1 MFRPDLPLVSIVMPS
16 LNQGRFIGDSIQSV
30 LTQSYNRLEL
40 IVADGGS
47 SDGTVDLLKEIA
59 AHDERLR
66 WFSEAD
72 AGPAAA
78 LNKALSLTRGT
89 IIGWLNA
96 DDLYTPDAIVRAVA
110 AFDANPHWM
119 MLYGHGEHIDA
130 FGSVIGIYPTLVPN
144 PDAFQNF
151 QDGCYIC
158 QPTVFFKSTMKLLL
172 GKLDERF
179 KTAFDFDYWVRAFKA
194 FPGRVGFEEAVQAQ
208 SRLHDACI
216 TLTQRRLVCIES
228 MSIISRYI
236 GNPPA
241 HWLLSY
247 ADERRAKEPNLS
259 LDELRSDLYKIIEA
273 LNPQPTEYGLKR
285 LCWVV
290 ENYSC

>member
-1 MFRPDLPLVSIVMPS
+1 MLRPDLPLVSIVMPS

-30 LTQSYNRLEL
+30 LTQRYRRIEL

-47 SDGTVDLLKEIA
+47 SDVTVDVLKEIA

-72 AGPAAA
+72 TGPAAA

-89 IIGWLNA
+89 IIGWLNS
-96 DDLYTPDAIVRAVA
+96 DDLYTLDAITRAVA

-119 MLYGHGEHIDA
+119 MLYGSGEHIDA
-130 FGSVIGIYPTLVPN
+130 FGSVIGTYPTLAPN
-144 PDAFQNF
+144 PDALQNF
-151 QDGCYIC
+151 QDGCFIC

-172 GKLDERF
+172 GKLDESY
-179 KTAFDFDYWVRAFKA
+179 KTAFDFDYWMRAFKA
-194 FPGRVGFEEAVQAQ
+194 FPGRVGFVEAVQAQ
-208 SRLHDACI
+208 SRLHDTCI
-216 TLTQRRLVCIES
+216 TLTQRRLVCVES
-228 MSIISRYI
+228 MSIIFRYLCD
-236 GNPPA
+236 PPA

-247 ADERRAKEPNLS
+247 ADERRAKEPALS
-259 LDELRSDLYKIIEA
+259 LVALRSDLYKVIEEIE
-273 LNPQPTEYGLKR
+273 PQPSEPGLKR
-285 LCWVV
+285 LRWVV